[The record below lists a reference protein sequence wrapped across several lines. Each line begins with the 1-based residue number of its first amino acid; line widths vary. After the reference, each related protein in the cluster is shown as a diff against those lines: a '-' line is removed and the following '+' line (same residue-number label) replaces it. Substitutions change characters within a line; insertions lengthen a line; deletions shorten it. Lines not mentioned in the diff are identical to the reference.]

1 MDKTVRALND
11 LSATDLK
18 LREDTAS
25 TDASVR
31 ALRKRRAA
39 LREAIPGVILV
50 AYDTLD
56 RIGRRPVAVQ
66 VRNAHCGGCYLRLP
80 PQLAS
85 AIRHRLTL
93 RSCPHCRRLIYSPAP
108 EESECANESKPE
120 PERAPVKA
128 TASKRVSR
136 ISARRPP
143 DREEQPAARRHE
155 RRQV

>member
-11 LSATDLK
+11 LSATDLQ
-18 LREDTAS
+18 LRDDTAS
-25 TDASVR
+25 TDASVT

-50 AYDTLD
+50 AYDALD

-85 AIRHRLTL
+85 AIRHRVTL
-93 RSCPHCRRLIYSPAP
+93 RSCPHCRRLLYSPAP
-108 EESECANESKPE
+108 EEIESANELQPE
-120 PERAPVKA
+120 PERSPVKA
-128 TASKRVSR
+128 RASKRVRR
-136 ISARRPP
+136 ISARRPARKGP
-143 DREEQPAARRHE
+143 PAAGRKE
-155 RRQV
+155 RRQG

>member
-11 LSATDLK
+11 LSATDLQ
-18 LREDTAS
+18 LRDDSAS
-25 TDASVR
+25 TNASVR

-50 AYDTLD
+50 AYDALD

-85 AIRHRLTL
+85 AVRHRLTL
-93 RSCPHCRRLIYSPAP
+93 LACPHCRRLLYSPAP
-108 EESECANESKPE
+108 EEGENTKQSQPE
-120 PERAPVKA
+120 PERSPVKA
-128 TASKRVSR
+128 RASKGVRR
-136 ISARRPP
+136 ISARRPARE
-143 DREEQPAARRHE
+143 DRPAAGRHE
-155 RRQV
+155 HRQV

>member
-11 LSATDLK
+11 LSATDLQ
-18 LREDTAS
+18 LRDVTTLTEAS
-25 TDASVR
+25 DR

-50 AYDTLD
+50 AYDALD

-93 RSCPHCRRLIYSPAP
+93 RSCPHCRRLLYSPAP
-108 EESECANESKPE
+108 EEIENANESQPE
-120 PERAPVKA
+120 PARSPVKA
-128 TASKRVSR
+128 RASKGVRR
-136 ISARRPP
+136 ISARRPAREDRP
-143 DREEQPAARRHE
+143 DAERLERH
-155 RRQV
+155 QV

>member
-11 LSATDLK
+11 LSATDSL
-18 LREDTAS
+18 LRDDTAS

-56 RIGRRPVAVQ
+56 RIGRRPAAVQ
-66 VRNAHCGGCYLRLP
+66 IRNAHCGGCYLRLP

-85 AIRHRLTL
+85 AIRHRQSL
-93 RSCPHCRRLIYSPAP
+93 RSCPHCRRLLYSPPA
-108 EESECANESKPE
+108 EETKPGE
-120 PERAPVKA
+120 PTAEPKRPPAKA
-128 TASKRVSR
+128 RPPKNLRR
-136 ISARRPP
+136 ISRMRPS
-143 DREEQPAARRHE
+143 REERSASGLRE
-155 RRQV
+155 RRQA

>member
-11 LSATDLK
+11 LSATDLQ
-18 LREDTAS
+18 LRDDTAS
-25 TDASVR
+25 TDASVS

-39 LREAIPGVILV
+39 LRKAIPAVILV
-50 AYDTLD
+50 AYDALD

-85 AIRHRLTL
+85 AVRHRLTL
-93 RSCPHCRRLIYSPAP
+93 LSCPHCRRLLYSPAP
-108 EESECANESKPE
+108 EEIENANGPKPE

-128 TASKRVSR
+128 RASKRVRR
-136 ISARRPP
+136 ISGRRPARGKP
-143 DREEQPAARRHE
+143 PAAE
-155 RRQV
+155 RQERPQV

>member
-11 LSATDLK
+11 LSATDLQ
-18 LREDTAS
+18 LQDDTAS

-39 LREAIPGVILV
+39 LREAIPAVILV
-50 AYDTLD
+50 AYDALD

-93 RSCPHCRRLIYSPAP
+93 CSCPHCRRLLYSPAP
-108 EESECANESKPE
+108 EEIENESQPE
-120 PERAPVKA
+120 PARSPVKA
-128 TASKRVSR
+128 RASKGVRR
-136 ISARRPP
+136 ISARRPA
-143 DREEQPAARRHE
+143 REGRPAAERPAARGKR
-155 RRQV
+155 V